1 MPCVT
6 YIIIILYE
14 NVDTIPRAYMPAIL
28 NRAFLS
34 PDISGFCMPMYGAI
48 YVSIRVF
55 KNIVPLTFA
64 SAEMNMKA
72 ITATK

>member
-1 MPCVT
+1 
-6 YIIIILYE
+6 
-14 NVDTIPRAYMPAIL
+14 MPAIL